1 MRSYMIPHNFPSQG
15 FRLGIILCILFIS
28 AVFSSPSPAATD
40 PLAELHDKAKKEGG
54 KLALYAPL
62 SARAMNVIPAAFMKR
77 FPGVTVDHID
87 ATPDNCLRAS

>member
-1 MRSYMIPHNFPSQG
+1 MIPHNFPSQG
-15 FRLGIILCILFIS
+15 FRLEIILCILFIS

-62 SARAMNVIPAAFMKR
+62 SARAMNVIPAAAR
-77 FPGVTVDHID
+77 
-87 ATPDNCLRAS
+87 LRKGRVK